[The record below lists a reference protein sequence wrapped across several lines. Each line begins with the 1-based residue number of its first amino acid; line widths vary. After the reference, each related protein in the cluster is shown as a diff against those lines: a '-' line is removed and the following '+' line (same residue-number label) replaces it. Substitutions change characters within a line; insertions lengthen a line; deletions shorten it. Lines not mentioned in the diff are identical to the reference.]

1 MNTIGGGTDLL
12 AYYNDMYTKASST
25 SAQNLQDSLENKD
38 YSTASSDELL
48 EVCKDFEAYMVEQV
62 MKQMQKMIPKSE
74 EKSNSYLEYFGD
86 TMVQEM
92 ASIACESNGGEEL
105 GIAQMLY
112 EQMKRN
118 YGME

>member
-12 AYYNDMYTKASST
+12 AYYQDIYTNHSST
-25 SAQNLQDSLENKD
+25 SAQNLQDSLEKKD
-38 YSTASSDELL
+38 YSAASGDELL

-62 MKQMQKMIPKSE
+62 MKQMEKMIPKSE

-86 TMVQEM
+86 TMIQEM
-92 ASIACESNGGEEL
+92 ASTICESNNGEGL

-118 YGME
+118 YGVE